1 MTIGEKFE
9 HLVAIMARLRSEAGC
24 IWDRQQTHASLR
36 QYLLEEAYEVLETID
51 HEDHAEL
58 GKELGD
64 LLLQV
69 VFHAQVA
76 QEHGRF
82 DIATVIE
89 NISEKMIRRH
99 PHVFGDEKVAS
110 VAEQK
115 LRWEE
120 LKKQEGKKSVID
132 GVPRALPAL
141 QRAARLQ
148 QKANAITMNY
158 EQVQAHWQALHRLHE
173 QITPMSNHDQLQSVY
188 GDMLFALVSFGRSLE
203 LNAEDALREACKRF
217 IHAPQREEDKKEAN
231 ASSTGESLV

>member
-1 MTIGEKFE
+1 MSIGPKFE
-9 HLVAIMARLRSEAGC
+9 HLVAIMSRLRSETGC

-36 QYLLEEAYEVLETID
+36 QYLIEEAYEVLEAID
-51 HEDHAEL
+51 AEDYSEL

-69 VFHAQVA
+69 VFHAQIA

-82 DIATVIE
+82 DISNVIE
-89 NISEKMIRRH
+89 NISEKMVRRH
-99 PHVFGDEKVAS
+99 PHVFGEEKVHS

-120 LKKQEGKKSVID
+120 LKKQEGKQSPID

-148 QKANAITMNY
+148 QKANAPTMNF
-158 EQVQAHWQALHRLHE
+158 EQVQAQWQTLPQQHE
-173 QITPMSNHDQLQSVY
+173 SASTQNHLQNAF
-188 GDMLFALVSFGRSLE
+188 GELLFALVSFGRSLE
-203 LNAEDALREACKRF
+203 LNAEDALREACERF
-217 IHAPQREEDKKEAN
+217 IHTQNTVEERPEK
-231 ASSTGESLV
+231 

>member
-1 MTIGEKFE
+1 MTLGEKFE
-9 HLVAIMARLRSEAGC
+9 RLVAIMTRLRSETGC

-36 QYLLEEAYEVLETID
+36 QYLLEEAYEVLEAID
-51 HEDHAEL
+51 HEDFDEL

-69 VFHAQVA
+69 VFHAQIA
-76 QEHGRF
+76 REHSRF

-99 PHVFGDEKVAS
+99 PHVFGEEKVAS

-120 LKKQEGKKSVID
+120 LKKEEGKKSAID
-132 GVPRALPAL
+132 GVPKALPAL

-148 QKANAITMNY
+148 QKANLPAMTR
-158 EQVQAHWQALHRLHE
+158 AALQEDWERFLAATE
-173 QITPMSNHDQLQSVY
+173 PRESLQRAY
-188 GDMLFALVSFGRSLE
+188 GDLLFALVAFGRGAE
-203 LNAEDALREACKRF
+203 LNAEDALREACERF
-217 IHAPQREEDKKEAN
+217 IQDVREAERP
-231 ASSTGESLV
+231 SSE

>member
-9 HLVAIMARLRSEAGC
+9 RLVAIMARLRSETGC

-36 QYLLEEAYEVLETID
+36 QYLLEEAYEVLEAID

-69 VFHAQVA
+69 AFHAQIA
-76 QEHGRF
+76 HEHGRF
-82 DIATVIE
+82 DIANVIE

-99 PHVFGDEKVAS
+99 PHVFGEEKVAS

-120 LKKQEGKKSVID
+120 LKRQEGKKSAIE
-132 GVPRALPAL
+132 GVPQAMPAL

-148 QKANAITMNY
+148 QKAKAAAINR
-158 EQVQAHWQALHRLHE
+158 E
-173 QITPMSNHDQLQSVY
+173 QLQQQWERLLTATEPRESLQRTY
-188 GDMLFALVSFGRSLE
+188 GDLLFALVAYGRGLE
-203 LNAEDALREACKRF
+203 LNAEDALREACARF
-217 IHAPQREEDKKEAN
+217 IADTHELERRDRN
-231 ASSTGESLV
+231 AGGDFIASAV